1 MPDFRSDADWGGS
14 TASTDRRLDAPAFHR
29 NQAAIATELQR
40 LLGDKTGNVL
50 EIGSG
55 TGQHVVTFAAT
66 LSHLVWWPSDPD
78 PQHRASI
85 EAWRASSALENVRP
99 PVDLDAA
106 ALDWQLGQE
115 EQPPAN
121 DIAAILA
128 INLLHIA
135 PWSAAEGLLA
145 AATRYLDKDGV
156 LIIYGAFARNG
167 AHTASSNA
175 AFDAYLRRQNA
186 EWGVRDTADL
196 EALAAMN
203 GLQLTEIIDMPAN
216 NAMLVFERSMT

>member
-1 MPDFRSDADWGGS
+1 MPDFRSDVDWGGS

-29 NQAAIATELQR
+29 NQAAIVTELRR

-55 TGQHVVTFAAT
+55 SGQHVVTCAAT
-66 LSHLVWWPSDPD
+66 LPDLVWWPSDPD

-106 ALDWQLGQE
+106 ALDWLLGQDGR
-115 EQPPAN
+115 PPAN

-135 PWSAAEGLLA
+135 PWSAAVGLLA
-145 AATRYLDKDGV
+145 AATSYLDRDGV
-156 LIIYGAFARNG
+156 LIIYGPFTRNG
-167 AHTASSNA
+167 VHTAPSNA

-186 EWGVRDTADL
+186 EWGVRDIADL

-203 GLQLTEIIDMPAN
+203 GLELAATIDMPAN
-216 NAMLVFERSMT
+216 NVMLVLERSMT

>member
-1 MPDFRSDADWGGS
+1 M
-14 TASTDRRLDAPAFHR
+14 ASTDRRLDAPAFHR
-29 NQAAIATELQR
+29 NQAAITKELER

-78 PQHRASI
+78 PQHRSSI
-85 EAWRASSALENVRP
+85 KAWRASSALENFKP

-106 ALDWQLGQE
+106 ALDWQLGRDRR
-115 EQPPAN
+115 PPAN

-135 PWSAAEGLLA
+135 SWSAAEGLLA
-145 AATRYLDKDGV
+145 AATSYLDRDGV
-156 LIIYGAFARNG
+156 LIIYGPFARNG
-167 AHTASSNA
+167 SHTASSNA

-196 EALAAMN
+196 ETLAAMN

-216 NAMLVFERSMT
+216 NVILVLNAR

>member
-1 MPDFRSDADWGGS
+1 M
-14 TASTDRRLDAPAFHR
+14 ASSDRRLDAPAFHR
-29 NQAAIATELQR
+29 NQAAIANELQR

-55 TGQHVVTFAAT
+55 TGQHVVAFAVT

-78 PQHRASI
+78 PQHRGSI
-85 EAWRASSALENVRP
+85 KAWQASSALENVRL

-106 ALDWQLGQE
+106 ALDWQLGRDGR
-115 EQPPAN
+115 PPAN
-121 DIAAILA
+121 EIAAILA

-135 PWSAAEGLLA
+135 PWSVAEGLLA
-145 AATRYLDKDGV
+145 AAKRYLDKDGV
-156 LIIYGAFARNG
+156 LIIYGPFARNG

-175 AFDAYLRRQNA
+175 AFDAYLLRQNA

-203 GLQLTEIIDMPAN
+203 GLELAEIIDMPTN
-216 NAMLVFERSMT
+216 NVMLVLEHSMT

>member
-1 MPDFRSDADWGGS
+1 MPDFRSDADWGDS
-14 TASTDRRLDAPAFHR
+14 WASTNRRLDAPAFHR

-66 LSHLVWWPSDPD
+66 LSRLVWWPSDPD

-85 EAWRASSALENVRP
+85 EAWRTSSALENVRP

-106 ALDWQLGQE
+106 TPDWLLGRDGR
-115 EQPPAN
+115 PPAN

-145 AATRYLDKDGV
+145 AATIYLEKDGM
-156 LIIYGAFARNG
+156 LIIYGPFVRNG

-186 EWGVRDTADL
+186 EWGVRDIADL

-203 GLQLTEIIDMPAN
+203 GLEIAETTYMPAN
-216 NAMLVFERSMT
+216 NVMLVLERSMT

>member
-1 MPDFRSDADWGGS
+1 MPDFRTDADWGGS

-78 PQHRASI
+78 PQNRASI
-85 EAWRASSALENVRP
+85 EAWRASSALENVKP

-106 ALDWQLGQE
+106 ALDRQLGRDG
-115 EQPPAN
+115 QPPAN

-145 AATRYLDKDGV
+145 AATSYLDKDGV
-156 LIIYGAFARNG
+156 LIIYGPFARNG

-175 AFDAYLRRQNA
+175 VFDAYPRRQNA
-186 EWGVRDTADL
+186 EWGVRDIADL

-203 GLQLTEIIDMPAN
+203 GLELAEATDMPAN
-216 NAMLVFERSMT
+216 NIMLVLERSMT